1 MAIKRYA
8 YRTRGSRELRKGVKV
23 ESETSGHP
31 AVEVTPGVRT
41 EAPTGHGTASVRSA
55 ARSKRYTSAMVL
67 LRLRCSSF
75 WVDVRLREINGRWIA
90 SADTPDGPSLG
101 LGKGA
106 IEAVEHALEPFEG
119 IVDELLAS
127 LPHSGLF

>member
-1 MAIKRYA
+1 MI
-8 YRTRGSRELRKGVKV
+8 
-23 ESETSGHP
+23 
-31 AVEVTPGVRT
+31 
-41 EAPTGHGTASVRSA
+41 
-55 ARSKRYTSAMVL
+55 L
-67 LRLRCSSF
+67 LRLHCSTF
-75 WVDVRLREINGRWIA
+75 WVDVRLREINGRWMA

-127 LPHSGLF
+127 LPRSALV